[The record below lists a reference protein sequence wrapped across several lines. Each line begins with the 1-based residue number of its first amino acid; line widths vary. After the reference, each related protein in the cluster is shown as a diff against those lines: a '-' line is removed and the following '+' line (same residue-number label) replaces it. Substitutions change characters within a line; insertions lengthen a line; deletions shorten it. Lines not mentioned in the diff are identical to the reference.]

1 MNILSSHIAQRIWDT
16 NNMHLN
22 LFVYNHGDCYFIVPL
37 LLALAHT
44 NICAVAHSLQRI
56 ADAEYAAAPAA
67 ALTVMWMS

>member
-1 MNILSSHIAQRIWDT
+1 
-16 NNMHLN
+16 MHLN

-67 ALTVMWMS
+67 APTVM